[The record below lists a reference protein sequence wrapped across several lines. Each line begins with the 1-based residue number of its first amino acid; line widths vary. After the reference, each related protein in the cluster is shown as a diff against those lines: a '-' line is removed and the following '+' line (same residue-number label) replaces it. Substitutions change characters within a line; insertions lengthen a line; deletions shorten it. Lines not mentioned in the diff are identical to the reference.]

1 MTTTTKTPIGLA
13 LPIQDGSSGYFNQTY
28 DTFTEKRM
36 CLINLLRTRPGERRF
51 QPTFGSRLWTVVF
64 EQNADILKDVITN
77 IIKEDVAT
85 WINNVI
91 VKNVEVSVPQ
101 TNGTSSDTDIYSLLI
116 TVTFQDVSSQQE
128 GTIDI
133 LLNSGKV

>member
-1 MTTTTKTPIGLA
+1 MATTTKTPIGLA
-13 LPIQDGSSGYFNQTY
+13 LPIQDGNSGYFNQTY

-36 CLINLLRTRPGERRF
+36 CLINLLRTRQGERRF

-64 EQNADILKDVITN
+64 QQNADILGDVITN

-85 WINNVI
+85 WINNVV
-91 VKNVEVSVPQ
+91 VKNVNISVPQ
-101 TNGTSSDTDIYSLLI
+101 TNGTPSDVDIYSVLI

>member
-1 MTTTTKTPIGLA
+1 MATITKTPIGLT
-13 LPIQDGSSGYFNQTY
+13 LPIQDGVSGYFDQTY

-51 QPTFGSRLWTVVF
+51 QPTFGSRLWSIVF
-64 EQNADILKDVITN
+64 EQNSDILGDIITN

-85 WINNVI
+85 WIRNVTI
-91 VKNVEVSVPQ
+91 LNVNISVPQ
-101 TNGTSSDTDIYSLLI
+101 TNGTSSDTDIYSVLI
-116 TVTFQDVSSQQE
+116 SVIFQDTSSQQE